1 MVYVLLLRTCGN
13 SGTYASGAAQVKR
26 YIGFKMLLSVA
37 VGLMS
42 GLALMVLKVDLALVF
57 GLLAFL
63 LNFIPNVGG
72 VLSTLLPMPVVV
84 FDPSKSLGDIL
95 LTFLIPAT
103 VHGIVGN
110 VIEPR
115 VLGGAMELHPI
126 VVLLSLMLWGS
137 LWGVVGND

>member
-1 MVYVLLLRTCGN
+1 
-13 SGTYASGAAQVKR
+13 
-26 YIGFKMLLSVA
+26 MLLSVA

-110 VIEPR
+110 VSEPR